1 MHVVLFSAVVALLIY
16 ISPQHREETV
26 VLLPGPDGRVGQ
38 VIVQRGSQRAVL
50 DEAYEASRSGGT
62 RELESVRLP
71 ESEVRR
77 EFGPLLAALPP
88 RPVSYVLYF
97 VTGQDELTDDS
108 KADMRRLL
116 DELRSRPQS
125 DIQLIGH
132 TDRVGKDA
140 SNDALSL
147 QRAERVK
154 TELLGLGIAPGRVN
168 SAGRGERE
176 PLVGTVDGT
185 EEPRNRRVEV
195 IVR

>member
-1 MHVVLFSAVVALLIY
+1 MHVALFSAVVALLIY
-16 ISPQHREETV
+16 FSPQHREETV

-38 VIVQRGSQRAVL
+38 VIVQRGSERAVL
-50 DEAYEASRSGGT
+50 DEAYEASRSGGGA
-62 RELESVRLP
+62 VRLS
-71 ESEVRR
+71 EQEVRS
-77 EFGPLLAALPP
+77 EFGQVLAALPP
-88 RPVSYVLYF
+88 RPTSYLLYF
-97 VTGQDELTDDS
+97 VTGQDELTDES

-125 DIQLIGH
+125 DILLIGH

-154 TELLGLGIAPGRVN
+154 TELLGLGIAPGRVS

-176 PLVGTVDGT
+176 PLVRTVDGT

>member
-1 MHVVLFSAVVALLIY
+1 VLFSAVVALLVY

-38 VIVQRGSQRAVL
+38 VTVQRGSQRTVL
-50 DEAYEASRSGGT
+50 DEAYEASRSGG
-62 RELESVRLP
+62 EAIRLS
-71 ESEVRR
+71 ENEVRR
-77 EFGPLLAALPP
+77 EYGPLLAALPP

-147 QRAERVK
+147 QRADRVK
-154 TELLGLGIAPGRVN
+154 AELLGLGIAPARVS

-176 PLVGTVDGT
+176 PLVRTADGA

>member
-1 MHVVLFSAVVALLIY
+1 MQAVLFGAVVALLMY
-16 ISPQHREETV
+16 ISPRHREETV
-26 VLLPGPDGRVGQ
+26 ILLPGPEGRVGQ
-38 VIVQRGSQRAVL
+38 VTVQRGSQRAVL
-50 DEAYEASRSGGT
+50 DEAYESSRSGAAG
-62 RELESVRLP
+62 ELESVHLA
-71 ESEVRR
+71 ENDVRR
-77 EFGPLLAALPP
+77 DYGLLLAALPP

-108 KADMRRLL
+108 KSDMQRLL
-116 DELRSRPQS
+116 DELRGRPQS

-154 TELLGLGIAPGRVN
+154 SELLGLGITPARMN

-176 PLVGTVDGT
+176 PLVLTTDGT

>member
-1 MHVVLFSAVVALLIY
+1 MHVVLFSAAVALMIY
-16 ISPQHREETV
+16 LVPQHRDETV

-38 VIVQRGSQRAVL
+38 VIVQRGAERAVL
-50 DEAYEASRSGGT
+50 DEAYEASRSGGAAVQLS
-62 RELESVRLP
+62 EQ
-71 ESEVRR
+71 EVRS
-77 EFGPLLAALPP
+77 EFGQVLAALPP

-125 DIQLIGH
+125 DILLIGH

-147 QRAERVK
+147 QRADRVK
-154 TELLGLGIAPGRVN
+154 TELLGLGIAPGRVS

-176 PLVGTVDGT
+176 PLVRTVDGT

>member
-1 MHVVLFSAVVALLIY
+1 MPPVLLIGAVMALLIY
-16 ISPQHREETV
+16 LSPQQREETV

-38 VIVQRGSQRAVL
+38 VTVQRGSQRTVL
-50 DEAYEASRSGGT
+50 DAAYEASRSGSDAVQLSE
-62 RELESVRLP
+62 R
-71 ESEVRR
+71 EVRS
-77 EFGPLLAALPP
+77 EFGQVLAALPP
-88 RPVSYVLYF
+88 RPTSYVLYF

-132 TDRVGKDA
+132 TDRVGRDA

-147 QRAERVK
+147 QRADRVK
-154 TELLGLGIAPGRVN
+154 AELLGLGIAPSRVS

-176 PLVGTVDGT
+176 PLVRTADGA

>member
-1 MHVVLFSAVVALLIY
+1 MHVVLFSAVVALLVF

-38 VIVQRGSQRAVL
+38 VTVQRGSQRTVL
-50 DEAYEASRSGGT
+50 DEAYEASRSGGQA
-62 RELESVRLP
+62 VRLS
-71 ESEVRR
+71 EAEVRR
-77 EFGPLLAALPP
+77 EYGPLLAALPP

-125 DIQLIGH
+125 DILLIGH

-147 QRAERVK
+147 QRADRVK
-154 TELLGLGIAPGRVN
+154 AELLGLGIAPGRVS

-176 PLVGTVDGT
+176 PLVRTVDGT

>member
-1 MHVVLFSAVVALLIY
+1 MHAVLFSAVVALLIY
-16 ISPQHREETV
+16 FSPQENRDETV

-38 VIVQRGSQRAVL
+38 VIVQRGSQRTVL
-50 DEAYEASRSGGT
+50 DEAYEASRSGGEAIQLSET
-62 RELESVRLP
+62 
-71 ESEVRR
+71 EVRR
-77 EFGPLLAALPP
+77 EYGPLLAALPP

-97 VTGQDELTDDS
+97 VTGQDELTDES
-108 KADMRRLL
+108 KADMQRLL

-125 DIQLIGH
+125 DILLIGH

-154 TELLGLGIAPGRVN
+154 TELLGLGIAPGRVS

-176 PLVGTVDGT
+176 PLVRTLDGA

>member
-1 MHVVLFSAVVALLIY
+1 MQAVLFGAVVALLMY
-16 ISPQHREETV
+16 ISPAQREETV
-26 VLLPGPDGRVGQ
+26 ILLPGPDGRVGQ
-38 VIVQRGSQRAVL
+38 VTVQRGAQRTVL
-50 DEAYEASRSGGT
+50 DQAYAASRSG
-62 RELESVRLP
+62 EAFQLN

-77 EFGPLLAALPP
+77 EYGRLLAALPP
-88 RPVSYVLYF
+88 RPASYVLYF

-108 KADMRRLL
+108 KADMQRLL
-116 DELRSRPQS
+116 EELRGRPQS

-147 QRAERVK
+147 QRAERVR
-154 TELLGLGIAPGRVN
+154 TELLGLGIAPARVN

-176 PLVGTVDGT
+176 PLVRTFDGT

>member
-1 MHVVLFSAVVALLIY
+1 MHVVLFGAIVALMIFV
-16 ISPQHREETV
+16 SPKQREETV

-38 VIVQRGSQRAVL
+38 VVVQRGSERTVL
-50 DEAYEASRSGGT
+50 DQAYAASRSGQAI
-62 RELESVRLP
+62 RLTQ
-71 ESEVRR
+71 EEVRR
-77 EFGPLLAALPP
+77 DYGQLLAALPP

-116 DELRSRPQS
+116 DELRTRPRS

-132 TDRVGKDA
+132 TDRVGKDS

-154 TELLGLGIAPGRVN
+154 AELLSLGIAPDRVN

-176 PLVGTVDGT
+176 PLVRTADGA

>member
-1 MHVVLFSAVVALLIY
+1 VLFSAVVALLVF
-16 ISPQHREETV
+16 ISPPQHRDETV

-38 VIVQRGSQRAVL
+38 VTVQRGAERTVL
-50 DEAYEASRSGGT
+50 DEAYEASRSGSGAVQLSE
-62 RELESVRLP
+62 R
-71 ESEVRR
+71 EVRS
-77 EFGPLLAALPP
+77 EFGQVLAALPP

-125 DIQLIGH
+125 DILLIGH

-147 QRAERVK
+147 QRADRVK
-154 TELLGLGIAPGRVN
+154 TELLGLGIAPGRVS

-176 PLVGTVDGT
+176 PLVRTVDGT

>member
-1 MHVVLFSAVVALLIY
+1 VLFSAVVALLVF
-16 ISPQHREETV
+16 ISPQHRDETV

-38 VIVQRGSQRAVL
+38 VTVQRGAERTVL
-50 DEAYEASRSGGT
+50 DEAYEASRSGSGAVQLSE
-62 RELESVRLP
+62 R
-71 ESEVRR
+71 EVRS
-77 EFGPLLAALPP
+77 EFGQVLAALPP

-125 DIQLIGH
+125 DILLIGH

-140 SNDALSL
+140 SNDSLSL
-147 QRAERVK
+147 QRADRVK
-154 TELLGLGIAPGRVN
+154 TELLGLGIAPGRVS

-176 PLVGTVDGT
+176 PLVRTVDGT

>member
-1 MHVVLFSAVVALLIY
+1 MPPVLLIGAVMALLIY
-16 ISPQHREETV
+16 LSPQQREETV

-38 VIVQRGSQRAVL
+38 VTVQRGSQRTVL
-50 DEAYEASRSGGT
+50 DEAYEASHSGG
-62 RELESVRLP
+62 EAIQLSEN
-71 ESEVRR
+71 EVRR
-77 EFGPLLAALPP
+77 EYGPLLAALPP

-108 KADMRRLL
+108 KADMRRLF

-140 SNDALSL
+140 SNDLLSL
-147 QRAERVK
+147 QRADRVK
-154 TELLGLGIAPGRVN
+154 TELLGLGIAPGRVS

-176 PLVGTVDGT
+176 PLVRTVDGT

>member
-38 VIVQRGSQRAVL
+38 VTVQRGSQRAVL
-50 DEAYEASRSGGT
+50 NKAYEASRSGSGAVQLSE
-62 RELESVRLP
+62 R
-71 ESEVRR
+71 EVRS
-77 EFGPLLAALPP
+77 EFGQVLAALPP
-88 RPVSYVLYF
+88 RPTSYVLYF

-147 QRAERVK
+147 QRADRVR
-154 TELLGLGIAPGRVN
+154 TELLSLGIAPSRVS

-176 PLVGTVDGT
+176 PLVRTVDGT

>member
-1 MHVVLFSAVVALLIY
+1 VHVVLFSAVVALLIY
-16 ISPQHREETV
+16 FSPQHREETV

-38 VIVQRGSQRAVL
+38 VIVQRGSERTVL
-50 DEAYEASRSGGT
+50 DEAYEASRSGGGAVQLS
-62 RELESVRLP
+62 EQ
-71 ESEVRR
+71 EVRS
-77 EFGPLLAALPP
+77 EFGQVLAALPP
-88 RPVSYVLYF
+88 RPTSYVLYF
-97 VTGQDELTDDS
+97 VTGQDELTDES

-154 TELLGLGIAPGRVN
+154 TELLGLGIAPGRVS

-176 PLVGTVDGT
+176 PLVRTVDGT

>member
-1 MHVVLFSAVVALLIY
+1 VHVVLFSAVVALLVF

-38 VIVQRGSQRAVL
+38 VTVQRGAERTVL
-50 DEAYEASRSGGT
+50 DEAYEASRSGSGAVQLSE
-62 RELESVRLP
+62 R
-71 ESEVRR
+71 EVRS
-77 EFGPLLAALPP
+77 EFGQVLAALPP

-125 DIQLIGH
+125 DILLIGH

-140 SNDALSL
+140 SNDSLSL
-147 QRAERVK
+147 QRADRVK
-154 TELLGLGIAPGRVN
+154 TELLGLGIAPGRVS

-176 PLVGTVDGT
+176 PLVRTVDGT

>member
-1 MHVVLFSAVVALLIY
+1 VEAVLLGAVVALLMY
-16 ISPQHREETV
+16 ISPQQREETV
-26 VLLPGPDGRVGQ
+26 ILLPGPDGRVGQ
-38 VIVQRGSQRAVL
+38 VTVQRGSQRTVL
-50 DEAYEASRSGGT
+50 DQAYAASRSG
-62 RELESVRLP
+62 EAIHLN

-77 EFGPLLAALPP
+77 EYGSLLAALPP

-108 KADMRRLL
+108 RTDMQRLL
-116 DELRSRPQS
+116 EELRGRPQS

-132 TDRVGKDA
+132 TDRVGKDG

-154 TELLGLGIAPGRVN
+154 TELLGLGIAPTRVN

-176 PLVGTVDGT
+176 PLVRTIDGT

>member
-1 MHVVLFSAVVALLIY
+1 MHAVLFSAVVALMIY
-16 ISPQHREETV
+16 FSPQHRDETV

-38 VIVQRGSQRAVL
+38 VIVQRGSQRTVL
-50 DEAYEASRSGGT
+50 DEAYEASRSGGEAT
-62 RELESVRLP
+62 RLS

-77 EFGPLLAALPP
+77 EYGPLLAALPP

-97 VTGQDELTDDS
+97 VTGQDELTDES
-108 KADMRRLL
+108 KADMQRLL

-125 DIQLIGH
+125 DILLIGH
-132 TDRVGKDA
+132 THRVGKDS

-154 TELLGLGIAPGRVN
+154 AELLGLGIAPGRVS
-168 SAGRGERE
+168 SAGRGKRE
-176 PLVGTVDGT
+176 PLVRTVDGA

>member
-1 MHVVLFSAVVALLIY
+1 MPVLLIGAVIALLIT
-16 ISPQHREETV
+16 ISSAPRDETV

-38 VIVQRGSQRAVL
+38 VTVQRGAERTVL
-50 DEAYEASRSGGT
+50 DEAYEASRSGSGAVQLSE
-62 RELESVRLP
+62 R
-71 ESEVRR
+71 EVRS
-77 EFGPLLAALPP
+77 EFGQVLAALPP

-125 DIQLIGH
+125 DILLIGH

-140 SNDALSL
+140 SNDSLSL
-147 QRAERVK
+147 QRADRVK
-154 TELLGLGIAPGRVN
+154 TELLGLGIAPGRVS

-176 PLVGTVDGT
+176 PLVRTVDGT

>member
-1 MHVVLFSAVVALLIY
+1 MHVVLFSAVVALLVF

-38 VIVQRGSQRAVL
+38 VTVQRGSQRTVL
-50 DEAYEASRSGGT
+50 DEAYEASRSGG
-62 RELESVRLP
+62 EAVRLS
-71 ESEVRR
+71 ENEVRR
-77 EFGPLLAALPP
+77 EYGPLLAALPP

-116 DELRSRPQS
+116 EELRSRPQS

-140 SNDALSL
+140 SNDTLSL
-147 QRAERVK
+147 QRADRVK
-154 TELLGLGIAPGRVN
+154 AELLGLGIAPGRVS

-176 PLVGTVDGT
+176 PLVRTADGT

>member
-1 MHVVLFSAVVALLIY
+1 MHVVLFSAVVALLVF

-38 VIVQRGSQRAVL
+38 VTVQRGSQRTVL
-50 DEAYEASRSGGT
+50 DEAYEASRSGG
-62 RELESVRLP
+62 EAVRLS
-71 ESEVRR
+71 ENEVRR
-77 EFGPLLAALPP
+77 EYGPLLAALPP

-125 DIQLIGH
+125 DILLIGH

-147 QRAERVK
+147 QRADRVK
-154 TELLGLGIAPGRVN
+154 TELLGLGIAPGRVS

-176 PLVGTVDGT
+176 PLVRTDDGT

>member
-1 MHVVLFSAVVALLIY
+1 VHVVLFSAVVALLIY
-16 ISPQHREETV
+16 FSPQHREETV

-38 VIVQRGSQRAVL
+38 VIVQRGSERAVL
-50 DEAYEASRSGGT
+50 DEAYEASRSGGGAVQLS
-62 RELESVRLP
+62 EQ
-71 ESEVRR
+71 EVRS
-77 EFGPLLAALPP
+77 EFGQVLAALPP
-88 RPVSYVLYF
+88 RPTSYVLYF
-97 VTGQDELTDDS
+97 VTGQDELTDES

-154 TELLGLGIAPGRVN
+154 TELLGLGIAPGRVS

-176 PLVGTVDGT
+176 PLVRTVDGT

>member
-1 MHVVLFSAVVALLIY
+1 MHVVLFSAVVALLVF

-38 VIVQRGSQRAVL
+38 VTVQRGSQRTVL
-50 DEAYEASRSGGT
+50 DEAYEASRSGGQA
-62 RELESVRLP
+62 VRLS
-71 ESEVRR
+71 EAEVRR
-77 EFGPLLAALPP
+77 EYGPLLAALPP

-125 DIQLIGH
+125 DIQLLGH

-140 SNDALSL
+140 SNAALSL
-147 QRAERVK
+147 QRADRVK
-154 TELLGLGIAPGRVN
+154 TELLGLGIAPGRVS

-176 PLVGTVDGT
+176 PLVRTDDGT

>member
-1 MHVVLFSAVVALLIY
+1 MHAVLFSAVVALLIY
-16 ISPQHREETV
+16 FSPQHREETV

-38 VIVQRGSQRAVL
+38 VTVQRGTERTVL
-50 DEAYEASRSGGT
+50 DEAYEASRSGSGPVQLSE
-62 RELESVRLP
+62 RDVR
-71 ESEVRR
+71 S
-77 EFGPLLAALPP
+77 EFGQVLAALPP
-88 RPVSYVLYF
+88 RPTAYVLYF
-97 VTGQDELTDDS
+97 VTGQDELTDES
-108 KADMRRLL
+108 KADMQRLL
-116 DELRSRPQS
+116 DELRNRPQS

-154 TELLGLGIAPGRVN
+154 AELLGLGIAPGRVS

-176 PLVGTVDGT
+176 PLVRTVDGA